1 MRVRKASARTTN
13 PQRRPGPSA
22 ERRGPLT
29 ICAGSGHRSAT
40 APGGPLA
47 LDPLGGPRSFVWLL
61 VRLVETEAGARPGEA
76 RQGAE
81 TGVHAHAGTRLG
93 QREAPRLGPQLPRKG
108 FLALGAGR
116 GIAIAVDPA
125 IADVCLRGQR
135 GLLRGQRQ
143 GVRSRGPPLPLRR
156 WLWEGRGRAPLCSL
170 GLEVRVGAQGG
181 GASPAAVWAFGPDCS
196 VLMTGCG
203 L

>member
-29 ICAGSGHRSAT
+29 VCAGSGHRSAT

-47 LDPLGGPRSFVWLL
+47 LDPLGGLRSFVWLL

-93 QREAPRLGPQLPRKG
+93 QREAPRLGSQLPRKG

-116 GIAIAVDPA
+116 SIAIAVDPA
-125 IADVCLRGQR
+125 IAERLSA
-135 GLLRGQRQ
+135 
-143 GVRSRGPPLPLRR
+143 RSERTSPWSEARCA
-156 WLWEGRGRAPLCSL
+156 E
-170 GLEVRVGAQGG
+170 Q
-181 GASPAAVWAFGPDCS
+181 GASPAPPTLALGGPRESSPVFAGARGQGRRPGRGSEPGSCVGIWS
-196 VLMTGCG
+196 
-203 L
+203 

>member
-22 ERRGPLT
+22 EGRGPLT

-47 LDPLGGPRSFVWLL
+47 LDPLGGLRSFVWLL

-93 QREAPRLGPQLPRKG
+93 QREAPRLGSQLPRKG

-125 IADVCLRGQR
+125 IAERLSA
-135 GLLRGQRQ
+135 
-143 GVRSRGPPLPLRR
+143 RSERTSPWSEARCA
-156 WLWEGRGRAPLCSL
+156 E
-170 GLEVRVGAQGG
+170 Q
-181 GASPAAVWAFGPDCS
+181 GASPAPPTLALGGPRESSPVFAGARGQGRRPGRGSEPGSCVGIWS
-196 VLMTGCG
+196 
-203 L
+203 

>member
-1 MRVRKASARTTN
+1 MWVRKASARTTN

-47 LDPLGGPRSFVWLL
+47 LDPLGGLRSFVWLL

-93 QREAPRLGPQLPRKG
+93 QREAPRLGSQLPRKG

-125 IADVCLRGQR
+125 IAERLSA
-135 GLLRGQRQ
+135 
-143 GVRSRGPPLPLRR
+143 RSERTSPWSEARCA
-156 WLWEGRGRAPLCSL
+156 E
-170 GLEVRVGAQGG
+170 Q
-181 GASPAAVWAFGPDCS
+181 GASPAPPTLALGGPRESSPVFAGARGQGRRPGRGSEPGSCVGIWS
-196 VLMTGCG
+196 
-203 L
+203 

>member
-47 LDPLGGPRSFVWLL
+47 LDPLGGPRSFIWLL

-93 QREAPRLGPQLPRKG
+93 QREAPRLGSQLPRKG

-125 IADVCLRGQR
+125 IAERLSA
-135 GLLRGQRQ
+135 
-143 GVRSRGPPLPLRR
+143 RSERTSPWSEARCA
-156 WLWEGRGRAPLCSL
+156 E
-170 GLEVRVGAQGG
+170 Q
-181 GASPAAVWAFGPDCS
+181 GASPAPPTLALGGPRESSPVFAGARGQGRRPGRGSEPGSCVGIWS
-196 VLMTGCG
+196 
-203 L
+203 

>member
-47 LDPLGGPRSFVWLL
+47 LDPLGELRSFVWLL

-116 GIAIAVDPA
+116 GIAIVVDPA
-125 IADVCLRGQR
+125 IAERLSA
-135 GLLRGQRQ
+135 
-143 GVRSRGPPLPLRR
+143 RSERTSPWSEARCA
-156 WLWEGRGRAPLCSL
+156 E
-170 GLEVRVGAQGG
+170 Q
-181 GASPAAVWAFGPDCS
+181 GASPAPPTLALGGPRESSPVFAGARGQGRRPGRGSEPGSCVGIWS
-196 VLMTGCG
+196 
-203 L
+203 

>member
-61 VRLVETEAGARPGEA
+61 VRLVETEAGACPGEA

-93 QREAPRLGPQLPRKG
+93 KREAPRLGPQLPRKG

-125 IADVCLRGQR
+125 IAERLSA
-135 GLLRGQRQ
+135 
-143 GVRSRGPPLPLRR
+143 RSERTSPWSEARCA
-156 WLWEGRGRAPLCSL
+156 E
-170 GLEVRVGAQGG
+170 Q
-181 GASPAAVWAFGPDCS
+181 GASPAPPTLALGGPRESSPVFAGARGQGRRPGRGSEPGSCVGIWS
-196 VLMTGCG
+196 
-203 L
+203 

>member
-1 MRVRKASARTTN
+1 MRVQKASTRTTN

-93 QREAPRLGPQLPRKG
+93 QREAPRLGSQLPRKG

-125 IADVCLRGQR
+125 IAERLSA
-135 GLLRGQRQ
+135 
-143 GVRSRGPPLPLRR
+143 RSERTSPWSEARCA
-156 WLWEGRGRAPLCSL
+156 E
-170 GLEVRVGAQGG
+170 Q
-181 GASPAAVWAFGPDCS
+181 GASPAPPTLALGGPRESSPVFAGARGQGRRPGRGSEPGSCVGIWS
-196 VLMTGCG
+196 
-203 L
+203 

>member
-81 TGVHAHAGTRLG
+81 TGVHEHARTRLG
-93 QREAPRLGPQLPRKG
+93 QREAPRLGSQLPRKG

-125 IADVCLRGQR
+125 IAERLSA
-135 GLLRGQRQ
+135 
-143 GVRSRGPPLPLRR
+143 RSERTSPWSEARCA
-156 WLWEGRGRAPLCSL
+156 E
-170 GLEVRVGAQGG
+170 Q
-181 GASPAAVWAFGPDCS
+181 GASPAPPTLALGGPRESSPVFAGARGQGRRPGRGSEPGSCVGIWS
-196 VLMTGCG
+196 
-203 L
+203 

>member
-93 QREAPRLGPQLPRKG
+93 QREAPRLGSQLPRKG

-125 IADVCLRGQR
+125 IAERLSA
-135 GLLRGQRQ
+135 
-143 GVRSRGPPLPLRR
+143 RSERTSPWSEARCA
-156 WLWEGRGRAPLCSL
+156 E
-170 GLEVRVGAQGG
+170 Q
-181 GASPAAVWAFGPDCS
+181 GASPAPPTLALGGPRESSPVFAGARGQGRRPGRGSEPGSCVGIWS
-196 VLMTGCG
+196 
-203 L
+203 

>member
-1 MRVRKASARTTN
+1 MTGRLRTKRRGAGPEGEHADHKPPAAPGALGGAARTTYHLC
-13 PQRRPGPSA
+13 RERPS
-22 ERRGPLT
+22 
-29 ICAGSGHRSAT
+29 ISNGSR
-40 APGGPLA
+40 GPLA

-93 QREAPRLGPQLPRKG
+93 QREAPRLGSQLPRKG

-125 IADVCLRGQR
+125 IAERLSA
-135 GLLRGQRQ
+135 
-143 GVRSRGPPLPLRR
+143 RSERTSPWSEARCA
-156 WLWEGRGRAPLCSL
+156 E
-170 GLEVRVGAQGG
+170 Q
-181 GASPAAVWAFGPDCS
+181 GASPAPPTLALGGPRESSPVFAGARGQGRRPGRGSEPGSCVGIWS
-196 VLMTGCG
+196 
-203 L
+203 

>member
-1 MRVRKASARTTN
+1 MVRVRKASARTTN

-93 QREAPRLGPQLPRKG
+93 QREAPRLGSQLPRKG

-125 IADVCLRGQR
+125 IAERLSA
-135 GLLRGQRQ
+135 
-143 GVRSRGPPLPLRR
+143 RSERTSPWSEARCA
-156 WLWEGRGRAPLCSL
+156 E
-170 GLEVRVGAQGG
+170 Q
-181 GASPAAVWAFGPDCS
+181 GASPAPPTLALGGPRESSPVFAGARGQGWRPGRGSEPGSCVGIWS
-196 VLMTGCG
+196 
-203 L
+203 

>member
-47 LDPLGGPRSFVWLL
+47 LDPLGGLRSFVWLL

-93 QREAPRLGPQLPRKG
+93 QREAPRLGSQLPRKG

-116 GIAIAVDPA
+116 GIGIAVDPA
-125 IADVCLRGQR
+125 IAERLSA
-135 GLLRGQRQ
+135 
-143 GVRSRGPPLPLRR
+143 RSERTSPWSEARCA
-156 WLWEGRGRAPLCSL
+156 E
-170 GLEVRVGAQGG
+170 Q
-181 GASPAAVWAFGPDCS
+181 GASPAPPTLALGGPRESSPVFAGARGQGRRPGRGSEPGSCVGIWS
-196 VLMTGCG
+196 
-203 L
+203 

>member
-13 PQRRPGPSA
+13 PQRRPGPSV

-93 QREAPRLGPQLPRKG
+93 QREAPRLGSQLPRKG

-125 IADVCLRGQR
+125 IAERLSA
-135 GLLRGQRQ
+135 
-143 GVRSRGPPLPLRR
+143 RSERTSPWSEARCA
-156 WLWEGRGRAPLCSL
+156 E
-170 GLEVRVGAQGG
+170 Q
-181 GASPAAVWAFGPDCS
+181 GASPAPPTLALGGPRESSPVFAGARGQGRRPGRGSEPGSCVGIWS
-196 VLMTGCG
+196 
-203 L
+203 

>member
-1 MRVRKASARTTN
+1 MWVRKASARTTN

-47 LDPLGGPRSFVWLL
+47 LDPLGGLRSFVWLL

-93 QREAPRLGPQLPRKG
+93 QREAPRLGSQLPRKG

-116 GIAIAVDPA
+116 GIGIAVDPA
-125 IADVCLRGQR
+125 IAERLSA
-135 GLLRGQRQ
+135 
-143 GVRSRGPPLPLRR
+143 RSERTSPWSEARCA
-156 WLWEGRGRAPLCSL
+156 E
-170 GLEVRVGAQGG
+170 Q
-181 GASPAAVWAFGPDCS
+181 GASPAPPTLALGGPRESSPVFAGARGQGRRPGRGSEPGSCVGIWS
-196 VLMTGCG
+196 
-203 L
+203 

>member
-47 LDPLGGPRSFVWLL
+47 LDPLGGPRSFIWLL

-93 QREAPRLGPQLPRKG
+93 QREAPRLGSQLPRKG

-125 IADVCLRGQR
+125 IAERLSA
-135 GLLRGQRQ
+135 
-143 GVRSRGPPLPLRR
+143 RSERTSPWSEARCA
-156 WLWEGRGRAPLCSL
+156 E
-170 GLEVRVGAQGG
+170 Q
-181 GASPAAVWAFGPDCS
+181 GASPAPPTLALGGPRESSPVFAGARGQGRCPGRGS
-196 VLMTGCG
+196 EPGSCVGIWS
-203 L
+203 

>member
-93 QREAPRLGPQLPRKG
+93 QREAPRLGSQLPRKG

-125 IADVCLRGQR
+125 IAERLSA
-135 GLLRGQRQ
+135 
-143 GVRSRGPPLPLRR
+143 RSERTSPWSEARCA
-156 WLWEGRGRAPLCSL
+156 E
-170 GLEVRVGAQGG
+170 Q
-181 GASPAAVWAFGPDCS
+181 GASPAPLTLALGGPRESSPVFAGARGQGRRPGRGSEPGSCVGIWS
-196 VLMTGCG
+196 
-203 L
+203 

>member
-93 QREAPRLGPQLPRKG
+93 QREAPRLGSQLPRKG

-116 GIAIAVDPA
+116 GIAIVVDPA
-125 IADVCLRGQR
+125 IAERLSA
-135 GLLRGQRQ
+135 
-143 GVRSRGPPLPLRR
+143 RSERTSPWSEARCA
-156 WLWEGRGRAPLCSL
+156 E
-170 GLEVRVGAQGG
+170 Q
-181 GASPAAVWAFGPDCS
+181 GASPAPPTLALGGPRESSPVFAGARGQGRRPGRGSEPGSCVGIWS
-196 VLMTGCG
+196 
-203 L
+203 

>member
-1 MRVRKASARTTN
+1 MRVRKASTRTTN
-13 PQRRPGPSA
+13 PQRRPGPSAA

-47 LDPLGGPRSFVWLL
+47 LDPLGGLRSFVWLL

-93 QREAPRLGPQLPRKG
+93 QREAPRLGSQLPRKG

-125 IADVCLRGQR
+125 IAERLSA
-135 GLLRGQRQ
+135 
-143 GVRSRGPPLPLRR
+143 RSERTSPWSEARCA
-156 WLWEGRGRAPLCSL
+156 E
-170 GLEVRVGAQGG
+170 Q
-181 GASPAAVWAFGPDCS
+181 GASPAPLTLALGGPRESSPVFAGARGQGRRPGRGSEPGSCVGIWS
-196 VLMTGCG
+196 
-203 L
+203 

>member
-1 MRVRKASARTTN
+1 MQVRKASTRTTN

-47 LDPLGGPRSFVWLL
+47 LDPLGGLRSFVWLL

-93 QREAPRLGPQLPRKG
+93 QREAPRLGSQLPRKG

-125 IADVCLRGQR
+125 IAERLSA
-135 GLLRGQRQ
+135 
-143 GVRSRGPPLPLRR
+143 RSERTSPWSEARCA
-156 WLWEGRGRAPLCSL
+156 E
-170 GLEVRVGAQGG
+170 Q
-181 GASPAAVWAFGPDCS
+181 GASPAPPTLALGGPRES
-196 VLMTGCG
+196 SPVFAGAPGQGRRPGRGSEPGGCVG
-203 L
+203 IWS

>member
-47 LDPLGGPRSFVWLL
+47 LDPLGGLRSFVWLL

-93 QREAPRLGPQLPRKG
+93 QREAPRLGSQLPRKG

-125 IADVCLRGQR
+125 IARASVCEVRADFSVVRGKVCGAG
-135 GLLRGQRQ
+135 GLPCPSDAG
-143 GVRSRGPPLPLRR
+143 S
-156 WLWEGRGRAPLCSL
+156 GRAAGELPCVRWGLRSGSAPRAGERARQLCGHL
-170 GLEVRVGAQGG
+170 VLTAQ
-181 GASPAAVWAFGPDCS
+181 C
-196 VLMTGCG
+196 
-203 L
+203 

>member
-29 ICAGSGHRSAT
+29 ICAGSGHRSAM

-93 QREAPRLGPQLPRKG
+93 QREAPRLGSQLPRKG

-125 IADVCLRGQR
+125 IAERLSA
-135 GLLRGQRQ
+135 
-143 GVRSRGPPLPLRR
+143 RSERTSPWSEARCA
-156 WLWEGRGRAPLCSL
+156 E
-170 GLEVRVGAQGG
+170 Q
-181 GASPAAVWAFGPDCS
+181 GASPAPPTLALGGPRESSPVFAGARGQGRRPGQGSEPGSCVGIWS
-196 VLMTGCG
+196 
-203 L
+203 

>member
-1 MRVRKASARTTN
+1 MPVRKASARTTN

-93 QREAPRLGPQLPRKG
+93 QREAPRLGSQLPRKG

-125 IADVCLRGQR
+125 IAERLSA
-135 GLLRGQRQ
+135 
-143 GVRSRGPPLPLRR
+143 RSERTSPWSEARCA
-156 WLWEGRGRAPLCSL
+156 E
-170 GLEVRVGAQGG
+170 Q
-181 GASPAAVWAFGPDCS
+181 GASPAPPTLALGGPRESSPVFAGARGQGRRPGRGSEPGSCVGIWS
-196 VLMTGCG
+196 
-203 L
+203 

>member
-93 QREAPRLGPQLPRKG
+93 QREAPRLGSQLPRKG

-116 GIAIAVDPA
+116 GIGIAVDPA
-125 IADVCLRGQR
+125 IAERLSA
-135 GLLRGQRQ
+135 
-143 GVRSRGPPLPLRR
+143 RSERTSPWSEARCA
-156 WLWEGRGRAPLCSL
+156 E
-170 GLEVRVGAQGG
+170 Q
-181 GASPAAVWAFGPDCS
+181 GASPAPPTLALGGPRESSPVFAGARGQGRRPGRGSEPGSCVGIWS
-196 VLMTGCG
+196 
-203 L
+203 

>member
-1 MRVRKASARTTN
+1 MRVRKASTWTTN

-93 QREAPRLGPQLPRKG
+93 QREAPRLGSQLPRKG

-125 IADVCLRGQR
+125 IAERLSARSERTSPWSEARCAEQGASSAPPTLALGGPRESSLVFAGARGQ
-135 GLLRGQRQ
+135 G
-143 GVRSRGPPLPLRR
+143 RR
-156 WLWEGRGRAPLCSL
+156 PGRGSEPGSC
-170 GLEVRVGAQGG
+170 VGIW
-181 GASPAAVWAFGPDCS
+181 S
-196 VLMTGCG
+196 
-203 L
+203 

>member
-47 LDPLGGPRSFVWLL
+47 LDPLGGLRSFVWLL

-93 QREAPRLGPQLPRKG
+93 QREAPRLGSQLPRKG

-116 GIAIAVDPA
+116 GIAIVVDPA
-125 IADVCLRGQR
+125 IAERLSARSERTSPWSEARCAEQGASPAPPTLALGGPRESSPVFAGARGQ
-135 GLLRGQRQ
+135 
-143 GVRSRGPPLPLRR
+143 GPRP
-156 WLWEGRGRAPLCSL
+156 
-170 GLEVRVGAQGG
+170 

>member
-1 MRVRKASARTTN
+1 MRVRKASTRTTN

-81 TGVHAHAGTRLG
+81 MGVHAHAGTRLG
-93 QREAPRLGPQLPRKG
+93 QHEAPRLGSQLPRKG

-125 IADVCLRGQR
+125 IAERLSA
-135 GLLRGQRQ
+135 
-143 GVRSRGPPLPLRR
+143 RSERTSPWSEARCA
-156 WLWEGRGRAPLCSL
+156 E
-170 GLEVRVGAQGG
+170 Q
-181 GASPAAVWAFGPDCS
+181 GASPAPPTLALGGPRESSPVFAGARGQGRRPGRGSEPGSCVGIWS
-196 VLMTGCG
+196 
-203 L
+203 

>member
-47 LDPLGGPRSFVWLL
+47 LDPLGGLRSFVWLL

-93 QREAPRLGPQLPRKG
+93 QREAPRLGSQLPRKG

-125 IADVCLRGQR
+125 IAERLSA
-135 GLLRGQRQ
+135 
-143 GVRSRGPPLPLRR
+143 RSERTSPWSEARCA
-156 WLWEGRGRAPLCSL
+156 E
-170 GLEVRVGAQGG
+170 Q
-181 GASPAAVWAFGPDCS
+181 GASPAPPTLALGGPRESSPVFAGARGQGRRPGRGSEPGSCVGIWS
-196 VLMTGCG
+196 
-203 L
+203 

>member
-93 QREAPRLGPQLPRKG
+93 QREAPRLGSQLPRKG

-125 IADVCLRGQR
+125 IAERLSA
-135 GLLRGQRQ
+135 
-143 GVRSRGPPLPLRR
+143 RSERTSPWSEARCA
-156 WLWEGRGRAPLCSL
+156 E
-170 GLEVRVGAQGG
+170 Q
-181 GASPAAVWAFGPDCS
+181 GASPAPPTLALGGPRESSPVFAGARGQGQRPGRGSEPGSCVGIWS
-196 VLMTGCG
+196 
-203 L
+203 

>member
-29 ICAGSGHRSAT
+29 ICAGSGHQSAT

-47 LDPLGGPRSFVWLL
+47 LHPLGGPRSFVWLL

-93 QREAPRLGPQLPRKG
+93 QREAPRLGSQLPRKG

-116 GIAIAVDPA
+116 SIAIAVDPA
-125 IADVCLRGQR
+125 IAQR
-135 GLLRGQRQ
+135 LSA
-143 GVRSRGPPLPLRR
+143 RSERTSPWSEARCA
-156 WLWEGRGRAPLCSL
+156 E
-170 GLEVRVGAQGG
+170 Q
-181 GASPAAVWAFGPDCS
+181 GASPAPPTLALGGPRESSPVFAGARGQGRRPGRGSEPGSCVGIWS
-196 VLMTGCG
+196 
-203 L
+203 

>member
-47 LDPLGGPRSFVWLL
+47 LDPLGGPRSFIWLL

-93 QREAPRLGPQLPRKG
+93 QREAPQLGSQLPRKG

-125 IADVCLRGQR
+125 IAERLSA
-135 GLLRGQRQ
+135 
-143 GVRSRGPPLPLRR
+143 RSERTSPWSEARCA
-156 WLWEGRGRAPLCSL
+156 E
-170 GLEVRVGAQGG
+170 Q
-181 GASPAAVWAFGPDCS
+181 GASPAPPTLALGGPRESSPVFAGARGQGRRPGRGSEPGSCVGIWS
-196 VLMTGCG
+196 
-203 L
+203 

>member
-61 VRLVETEAGARPGEA
+61 VRLVETEAGARPGEP

-93 QREAPRLGPQLPRKG
+93 QREAPRLGSQLPRKG

-125 IADVCLRGQR
+125 IAERLSA
-135 GLLRGQRQ
+135 
-143 GVRSRGPPLPLRR
+143 RSERTSPWSEARCA
-156 WLWEGRGRAPLCSL
+156 E
-170 GLEVRVGAQGG
+170 Q
-181 GASPAAVWAFGPDCS
+181 GASPAPLTLALGGPRESSPVFAGARGQGRRPGRGSEPGSCVGIWS
-196 VLMTGCG
+196 
-203 L
+203 

>member
-47 LDPLGGPRSFVWLL
+47 LDPLGGLRSFVWLL

-81 TGVHAHAGTRLG
+81 TGVHAHARTRLG
-93 QREAPRLGPQLPRKG
+93 QREAPRLGSQLPRKG

-125 IADVCLRGQR
+125 IAERLSA
-135 GLLRGQRQ
+135 
-143 GVRSRGPPLPLRR
+143 RSERTSPWSEARCA
-156 WLWEGRGRAPLCSL
+156 E
-170 GLEVRVGAQGG
+170 Q
-181 GASPAAVWAFGPDCS
+181 GASPAPPTLALGGPRESSPVFAGARGQGRRPGRGSEPGSCVGIWS
-196 VLMTGCG
+196 
-203 L
+203 

>member
-47 LDPLGGPRSFVWLL
+47 LHPLGGLRSFVWLL

-93 QREAPRLGPQLPRKG
+93 QREAPRLGSQLPRKG

-116 GIAIAVDPA
+116 VIAIAVDPA
-125 IADVCLRGQR
+125 IAERLSA
-135 GLLRGQRQ
+135 
-143 GVRSRGPPLPLRR
+143 RSERTSPWSEARCA
-156 WLWEGRGRAPLCSL
+156 E
-170 GLEVRVGAQGG
+170 Q
-181 GASPAAVWAFGPDCS
+181 GASPAPPTLALGGPRES
-196 VLMTGCG
+196 SPVFAGA
-203 L
+203 

>member
-47 LDPLGGPRSFVWLL
+47 LDPLGGLRSFVWLL

-93 QREAPRLGPQLPRKG
+93 QREAPRLGSQLPRKG

-125 IADVCLRGQR
+125 IAERLSA
-135 GLLRGQRQ
+135 
-143 GVRSRGPPLPLRR
+143 RSERTSPWSEARCA
-156 WLWEGRGRAPLCSL
+156 E
-170 GLEVRVGAQGG
+170 Q
-181 GASPAAVWAFGPDCS
+181 GASPAPLTLALGGPRESSPVFAGARGQGRRPGRGSEPGSCVGIWS
-196 VLMTGCG
+196 
-203 L
+203 